1 MKRVS
6 SEQLAV
12 SSFQS
17 AGGSQQVAD
26 GSLNVHAQLKSPLLL
41 SEIEVLGAEGN
52 HNKSPVAELRRTERE
67 NKVERKAVEVSH
79 MVARG
84 KVEASGDLGAKGQKA
99 SAVNPWLVIKT
110 KTKCEKFVRD
120 KILAMGMDA
129 FVPLKKR
136 TARYNRK
143 VKVYELPLITCYTF
157 VRLEKDRRNQVLAL
171 PYVQGVLRM
180 NGKDCLVSDQEM
192 LWLHKVSGIDQEVT
206 TETLSMQQGD
216 QVIIAYGQLAG
227 MEGKIISRRSKHE
240 VVVALESLGL
250 QMVLQVDPAM
260 LVRQ

>member
-1 MKRVS
+1 MEQGRMKRVS

-12 SSFQS
+12 SSSS
-17 AGGSQQVAD
+17 AARSRPLRVAGEQLAVSD
-26 GSLNVHAQLKSPLLL
+26 EHSFSRSGYLLKSPL
-41 SEIEVLGAEGN
+41 
-52 HNKSPVAELRRTERE
+52 
-67 NKVERKAVEVSH
+67 
-79 MVARG
+79 
-84 KVEASGDLGAKGQKA
+84 GDLGAQRQYA
-99 SAVNPWLVIKT
+99 AAVNPWLVIKT

-120 KILAMGMDA
+120 KIQAMGMDA

-136 TARYNRK
+136 TAKYNRK

-157 VRLEKDRRNQVLAL
+157 VRLDKDRRNQVLAL

-192 LWLHKVSGIDQEVT
+192 QWLHKVSGIDLEIT
-206 TETLSMQQGD
+206 TETLSMLQGD
-216 QVIIAYGQLAG
+216 QVMIAYGQLAG

-240 VVVALESLGL
+240 VIVALESLGL

-260 LVRQ
+260 LVSV